1 MIAILLFFLL
11 LACCCCCCFS
21 DPTSRVFEAT
31 PNQQRSIVLIV
42 SRLGLANRFRALVDW
57 YQLAVL
63 SRRDLIV
70 SWEATLDCNAT
81 FPDLFK
87 AGPDKLK
94 ILPFALPSGVTGLQV
109 VADMATEFGLTVSI
123 LSEPRDPPHTAD
135 PREVNMFAP
144 GHSSFVVSK
153 SILMGDVDVL
163 VTDYIGLTIFEGLS
177 CQSYTFKHSEIL
189 RALVPNDN
197 LMAVV
202 GEVKNNYF
210 SDRVMIGVHVRL
222 HEEHQDW
229 AVVPPFNYGD
239 DQLTAVNFGVG
250 ATTDHFIDYLSRI
263 ATKMSTQVRF
273 FVASNSPEAK
283 RLILSHFPDSVI
295 INGDYRRDSLEGVQ
309 FAFVEWLILSEAALV
324 LNTYGSSF
332 AVEAS
337 QVHQRPLAGIYA
349 GRVLHTHNPYLP
361 FCGHLLYLK
370 TYAQQGQEEVYIEKQ
385 HGASFQRPVPG
396 KHIWMQACDNL
407 KEWGLDSFC
416 VKADDEERD

>member
-1 MIAILLFFLL
+1 
-11 LACCCCCCFS
+11 
-21 DPTSRVFEAT
+21 
-31 PNQQRSIVLIV
+31 VLIV

-57 YQLAVL
+57 YQLALL
-63 SRRDLIV
+63 SRRELIV
-70 SWEATLDCNAT
+70 SWEATSDCNAT

-94 ILPFALPSGVTGLQV
+94 ILPFVLPAGVTGLNV

-123 LSEPRDPPHTAD
+123 LSEAPRDPPED

-163 VTDYIGLTIFEGLS
+163 VTDYIGLTIFEGLG

-197 LMAVV
+197 LMGFVK
-202 GEVKNNYF
+202 EVKNNYF
-210 SDRVMIGVHVRL
+210 SDRMMIGVHVRL

-229 AVVPPFNYGD
+229 AVVPPFQYGD

-250 ATTDHFIDYLSRI
+250 ATTEHFIDYLSRI
-263 ATKMSTQVRF
+263 AAKMSTQVRF
-273 FVASNSPEAK
+273 FVASNSPDAK
-283 RLILSHFPDSVI
+283 KLILAHFPDTVI

-309 FAFVEWLILSEAALV
+309 FALVEWLILSEAALV

-349 GRVLHTHNPYLP
+349 GRILHTHNPYLP

-385 HGASFQRPVPG
+385 HGASFQRPITG
-396 KHIWMQACDNL
+396 KHIWMQPCDYL
-407 KEWGLDSFC
+407 KDWGLEAFC
-416 VKADDEERD
+416 VKADDERETD